1 MEKIIMWFFLK
12 LFQYEKLMI
21 TIIIGCWLVSFYLI
35 LYLLNTFYGISLF

>member
-1 MEKIIMWFFLK
+1 MEKIIMWSFLK

-21 TIIIGCWLVSFYLI
+21 TISITCLVAALYLI